1 MVRAQKLAFLQTF
14 SFSLKTRVNTWLK
27 IVSLQSKSA
36 LRGLAEQ
43 ARISLIP
50 SDYAAVLSKPRRI

>member
-1 MVRAQKLAFLQTF
+1 MVRAQQLAFLQTF
-14 SFSLKTRVNTWLK
+14 FFSLKTRVNTRLK
-27 IVSLQSKSA
+27 IVSLQIKSA

-50 SDYAAVLSKPRRI
+50 SD